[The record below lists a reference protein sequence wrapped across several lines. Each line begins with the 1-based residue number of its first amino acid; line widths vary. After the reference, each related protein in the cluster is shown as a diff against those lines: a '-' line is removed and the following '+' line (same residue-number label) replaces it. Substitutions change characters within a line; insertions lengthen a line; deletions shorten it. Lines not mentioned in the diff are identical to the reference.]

1 MSVVPVAERDG
12 EQVHRREL
20 REAPFGLVLLI
31 ELVGVCS
38 VFLAPAALAARGR
51 CAGGGRL
58 VAGLLRLVL
67 SDEQAGLLRV
77 RRRSFDVA
85 CYWLL
90 GVFTIVVAL
99 GLPQR

>member
-1 MSVVPVAERDG
+1 MPERD
-12 EQVHRREL
+12 L

-38 VFLAPAALAARGR
+38 VFLAPQHWLRAVGVLATGM
-51 CAGGGRL
+51 L
-58 VAGLLRLVL
+58 VAGLLRLLL
-67 SDEQAGLLRV
+67 SNEQAGLLRV

-85 CYWLL
+85 CYWAL
-90 GVFTIVVAL
+90 GVLTIVVAL

>member
-1 MSVVPVAERDG
+1 MAEPPARQRD
-12 EQVHRREL
+12 L
-20 REAPFGLVLLI
+20 REAPFGLVMLI
-31 ELVGVCS
+31 ELAGVCW
-38 VFLAPAALAARGR
+38 VFLAPQHWLRAVGVLAVGM
-51 CAGGGRL
+51 L
-58 VAGLLRLVL
+58 VAGLLLLVL

-90 GVFTIVVAL
+90 GIFAVVVAL

>member
-1 MSVVPVAERDG
+1 VAEPGG
-12 EQVHRREL
+12 ERVHRDDL
-20 REAPFGLVLLI
+20 HEAPFGLVLLI

-38 VFLAPAALAARGR
+38 VFLAPQHWLRAVGVLAAGV
-51 CAGGGRL
+51 L